1 MDIAMR
7 YLVPE
12 YEVPKFNNSL
22 CLMIE
27 IQTEDLKG
35 FQLTVTAFQHKS
47 IWFRILKTVNG

>member
-1 MDIAMR
+1 MR

-47 IWFRILKTVNG
+47 IWFRILKTVNW